1 MLFRRDES
9 RMTVY
14 VVGTDTVDT
23 SATLCDYLDGR
34 VDSAD
39 TIHAVNSL
47 HGGDRTDATNVRD
60 GEDAIDVVR
69 SRLDARATVETHQ
82 FVRGNDPHED
92 LLAHADAVDAD
103 ELVIGVRK
111 RNPTAKVVFGSTAQA
126 VLLRTARPVAVVP
139 LA

>member
-1 MLFRRDES
+1 
-9 RMTVY
+9 V
-14 VVGTDTVDT
+14 
-23 SATLCDYLDGR
+23 A
-34 VDSAD
+34 
-39 TIHAVNSL
+39 
-47 HGGDRTDATNVRD
+47 
-60 GEDAIDVVR
+60 AIEPTR
-69 SRLDARATVETHQ
+69 PTRATARGDPNPRGQAPPRPPRAGRDPQ

-126 VLLRTARPVAVVP
+126 VLLRTSRPVAVVP